1 MNGLV
6 EQIGDDPMLMVSIA
20 IGVVLILFVVLV
32 VVVANMRIRTY
43 KDRYVNTRIDNVEKE
58 KQISTL
64 QKEMQEVKIRNAQ
77 NEQALQQFSETK
89 KRLFRTEEILSET
102 QKELGEI
109 QKVLAQTKA
118 QLENLQAIH
127 AGLLKEHESFRERFE
142 HLQEENSKL
151 RVNNARLLMKLE
163 TEERFNAHHQRRSEK
178 DGEHP

>member
-1 MNGLV
+1 MNGFV
-6 EQIGDDPMLMVSIA
+6 EQIGNDPILMVSAA

-64 QKEMQEVKIRNAQ
+64 QKEIQEVKIRNAQ
-77 NEQALQQFSETK
+77 NEQELQQFSETK
-89 KRLFRTEEILSET
+89 KRLSQTEESLAGT
-102 QKELGEI
+102 LKELGET
-109 QKVLAQTKA
+109 QKDLAQTRA
-118 QLENLQAIH
+118 QLENLQGVH
-127 AGLLKEHESFRERFE
+127 TDLLKEHESYKERFE

-178 DGEHP
+178 DGDHP